1 MECRGYPGIL
11 GAILTL
17 VGLHLPF
24 VHILFI
30 RISYKEALAE
40 TGPYDPTWA
49 IVGTLLVVFL
59 YMIAYHGI
67 AWVFSIVL
75 TIIFLIQ
82 TLSGSSITEL
92 LNMAQSGFWV
102 MCAGLLLM
110 FISPFWGSVNDSIYR
125 RLHDKN

>member
-1 MECRGYPGIL
+1 METAMAVLIISVIAIFIIGRIRQEKSGEERDPINWKSLLTWQRGPVKCRGYPGIL

-49 IVGTLLVVFL
+49 IVGTLLV
-59 YMIAYHGI
+59 A
-67 AWVFSIVL
+67 
-75 TIIFLIQ
+75 
-82 TLSGSSITEL
+82 L
-92 LNMAQSGFWV
+92 L
-102 MCAGLLLM
+102 
-110 FISPFWGSVNDSIYR
+110 
-125 RLHDKN
+125 